1 MAHVVDLTT
10 QRWTPD
16 YRLPAP
22 RTPLLGRDAEQ
33 AAIVERILDPAVS
46 VLTITGPGGVG
57 KTRLALQVANAVRT
71 RGFADGVV
79 FVPLGDV
86 RDTNAVIRRLAQS
99 LLMPVQERAF
109 EEEQIIDAIRSR
121 SMLLVLDNLEQL
133 IDAAPVFARL
143 AEAGAG
149 LALLNTSRVPLRIRS
164 EIEFPLAPLVL
175 PKFGEYRS
183 PELSDI
189 EKSPAVALFVDRA
202 QSVNPAFQ
210 LTPENA
216 ADVAQLCARLDGLPL
231 AIELAAARMK
241 LLSPAALLARFDNR
255 LRVLGGGARD
265 LPERQQTLRQ
275 TIAWSYDLL
284 DPDERSVFRTLS
296 VFPQSFDFPAAAAV
310 LGADPD
316 DPMLLDWLT
325 SLADQSLIRRIES
338 ANAQPR
344 MLMLETIRE
353 FGQEQLKAYGEDE
366 RVNANHAAYF
376 RDFVYKR
383 STTVVGFL
391 DVVGSDEVEEE
402 LTNIHLALAWY
413 LERDDAD
420 GVSTIISSMGKQWTT
435 RGYNVEGKRWIDRA
449 MGLIQRVEPDRQA
462 KILRFAAW
470 YSTLSGE
477 VDEGLDRAK
486 RAVDISRSVP
496 GQAQLADALNT
507 LGVIRIFRRESELA
521 EQTWAEA
528 LAIATENDATRA
540 GILNNLGV
548 AARTRRDL
556 DAAERYFNES
566 LDANPIER
574 RSEREGHALVNLS
587 DIAFERGDLKKSRQL
602 YNEGLTHFY
611 KRRSLDDLYQA
622 MHGGAGLLLGE
633 GNPERAAIVYG
644 WADRARE
651 HLGIP
656 LHSDVI
662 PGEEPVDSLLRTA
675 LGEERFREL
684 MAEGARMTLDEA
696 VTLALEAPELDATPQ
711 SIPASLGQHVSL
723 LTPREIEVL
732 KLVVTGDTNQEIADT
747 LFISLRTAQTH
758 VTNILRK
765 VGVDSRAELAAY
777 AVREGLAT

>member
-1 MAHVVDLTT
+1 
-10 QRWTPD
+10 
-16 YRLPAP
+16 
-22 RTPLLGRDAEQ
+22 
-33 AAIVERILDPAVS
+33 
-46 VLTITGPGGVG
+46 
-57 KTRLALQVANAVRT
+57 
-71 RGFADGVV
+71 
-79 FVPLGDV
+79 
-86 RDTNAVIRRLAQS
+86 
-99 LLMPVQERAF
+99 
-109 EEEQIIDAIRSR
+109 
-121 SMLLVLDNLEQL
+121 
-133 IDAAPVFARL
+133 
-143 AEAGAG
+143 
-149 LALLNTSRVPLRIRS
+149 
-164 EIEFPLAPLVL
+164 
-175 PKFGEYRS
+175 
-183 PELSDI
+183 
-189 EKSPAVALFVDRA
+189 
-202 QSVNPAFQ
+202 
-210 LTPENA
+210 
-216 ADVAQLCARLDGLPL
+216 
-231 AIELAAARMK
+231 
-241 LLSPAALLARFDNR
+241 
-255 LRVLGGGARD
+255 
-265 LPERQQTLRQ
+265 
-275 TIAWSYDLL
+275 
-284 DPDERSVFRTLS
+284 
-296 VFPQSFDFPAAAAV
+296 
-310 LGADPD
+310 
-316 DPMLLDWLT
+316 
-325 SLADQSLIRRIES
+325 
-338 ANAQPR
+338 
-344 MLMLETIRE
+344 
-353 FGQEQLKAYGEDE
+353 
-366 RVNANHAAYF
+366 
-376 RDFVYKR
+376 
-383 STTVVGFL
+383 
-391 DVVGSDEVEEE
+391 
-402 LTNIHLALAWY
+402 
-413 LERDDAD
+413 
-420 GVSTIISSMGKQWTT
+420 
-435 RGYNVEGKRWIDRA
+435 
-449 MGLIQRVEPDRQA
+449 
-462 KILRFAAW
+462 
-470 YSTLSGE
+470 LSGE

-556 DAAERYFNES
+556 DAAERYFKES